1 MKKLFLLGK
10 SVFFFFLKSGKL
22 NQMLWD
28 AVKSDDLETAYVV
41 LKAGANVYDFHT
53 SRWLDPADPDGICT
67 IEKKVYPLGCARS
80 EEMKKL
86 LNYFGV
92 LTDKKREDK
101 ARVERKKR
109 EKKEREREQK
119 RIARNRR
126 FIERILP
133 SL

>member
-10 SVFFFFLKSGKL
+10 SVLFFFLKSRKL

-53 SRWLDPADPDGICT
+53 SRWSDPEDPDGICT
-67 IEKKVYPLGCARS
+67 IEKKIYPLDCVKS

-86 LNYFGV
+86 LNYF
-92 LTDKKREDK
+92 KRTSGICKTRCQCSSEHMNCQ
-101 ARVERKKR
+101 V
-109 EKKEREREQK
+109 
-119 RIARNRR
+119 
-126 FIERILP
+126 FF
-133 SL
+133 

>member
-1 MKKLFLLGK
+1 
-10 SVFFFFLKSGKL
+10 
-22 NQMLWD
+22 MLWD

-53 SRWLDPADPDGICT
+53 SRWPDSADPDGICT

-101 ARVERKKR
+101 ARVERKNGKRKR
-109 EKKEREREQK
+109 EKESKK
-119 RIARNRR
+119 NSANRR

>member
-10 SVFFFFLKSGKL
+10 SVLFFFLKSRKL

-28 AVKSDDLETAYVV
+28 AVKSDDLGTAYVV

-53 SRWLDPADPDGICT
+53 SRWSDPEDPDGICT
-67 IEKKVYPLGCARS
+67 IEKKIYPLDCVKS

-86 LNYFGV
+86 LNYFSI
-92 LTDKKREDK
+92 LTDKEREDK
-101 ARVERKKR
+101 ARVERKKW

-119 RIARNRR
+119 RIARNRC

>member
-10 SVFFFFLKSGKL
+10 SVLFFFLKSRKL

-53 SRWLDPADPDGICT
+53 SRWSDPEDPDGICT
-67 IEKKVYPLGCARS
+67 IEKKIYPLDCVKS

-86 LNYFGV
+86 LNYFSI
-92 LTDKKREDK
+92 LTDKEREDK
-101 ARVERKKR
+101 AKR

>member
-1 MKKLFLLGK
+1 
-10 SVFFFFLKSGKL
+10 
-22 NQMLWD
+22 MLWD

-53 SRWLDPADPDGICT
+53 SRWPDPADPDGIRT

-101 ARVERKKR
+101 ARVERKNEKRKR
-109 EKKEREREQK
+109 EKESKK
-119 RIARNRR
+119 NSAKSS
-126 FIERILP
+126 FY
-133 SL
+133 

>member
-53 SRWLDPADPDGICT
+53 SRWPDPADPDGIRT
-67 IEKKVYPLGCARS
+67 IEKKV
-80 EEMKKL
+80 
-86 LNYFGV
+86 
-92 LTDKKREDK
+92 
-101 ARVERKKR
+101 
-109 EKKEREREQK
+109 
-119 RIARNRR
+119 
-126 FIERILP
+126 
-133 SL
+133 

>member
-1 MKKLFLLGK
+1 
-10 SVFFFFLKSGKL
+10 
-22 NQMLWD
+22 
-28 AVKSDDLETAYVV
+28 
-41 LKAGANVYDFHT
+41 
-53 SRWLDPADPDGICT
+53 
-67 IEKKVYPLGCARS
+67 
-80 EEMKKL
+80 MKKL

>member
-1 MKKLFLLGK
+1 
-10 SVFFFFLKSGKL
+10 
-22 NQMLWD
+22 MLWD

-53 SRWLDPADPDGICT
+53 SRWPDPADPDGICT

-101 ARVERKKR
+101 ARVERKKTG
-109 EKKEREREQK
+109 KERERK
-119 RIARNRR
+119 RAKKNSAKSS
-126 FIERILP
+126 FY
-133 SL
+133 